1 MHNSVDTYFID
12 LICGNQSA
20 VLDHFALIVTNAW
33 TWVPLYVMLLIL
45 VIKNHDNM
53 QQIFLCFGCAVLG
66 VLMATGLT
74 SIITKPYFARLRP
87 CNDPEFKYLFDIA
100 GGLHNNDYSFF
111 SSHAATS
118 MSLVAFFLL
127 YTRSRL
133 MTFFMLA
140 WSLSLCWSRL
150 YLAQHFFTDVAAGM
164 SWGIITGSLAYYAYN
179 RFSLRLYNVKH
190 SISDKYTS
198 TGIDKMDVELVVL
211 VMLLTYLYALII
223 I

>member
-150 YLAQHFFTDVAAGM
+150 YLVQHFFTDVAAGM